1 MFLAIRVRIKDKKK
15 KTRKNRR
22 IRGRR
27 ENLRRKEEQLEGR
40 NGWVCYRLKTYFIC
54 PLSLRRAG
62 YGSDAWQ
69 KVKRFQQKVYFLCWY
84 RHQKKGHVLFR
95 PNRCKKNN
103 WGLLSFTPSSK
114 PHLELECTHEKFTII
129 RLPSSSE

>member
-40 NGWVCYRLKTYFIC
+40 NG
-54 PLSLRRAG
+54 
-62 YGSDAWQ
+62 
-69 KVKRFQQKVYFLCWY
+69 
-84 RHQKKGHVLFR
+84 
-95 PNRCKKNN
+95 
-103 WGLLSFTPSSK
+103 
-114 PHLELECTHEKFTII
+114 
-129 RLPSSSE
+129 